1 MAEKGGGQI
10 GMEETR
16 QEGQGPP
23 RAVVP
28 LSSSSGRSP
37 VPLPT

>member
-1 MAEKGGGQI
+1 MGK
-10 GMEETR
+10 TS

-28 LSSSSGRSP
+28 MMMMMMKKFHDNPGLYP
-37 VPLPT
+37 VEG